1 MLVRTLKRLKYKIYL
16 GYVWPDLIPADLRP
30 KTDKPR
36 VLCFTE
42 TYPEFSET
50 YMHEEFAALSED
62 YEVQV
67 LALQMSRFPRAHSL
81 PYIQLVYRDEH
92 LSYGNFDRVN
102 LGFTNRRQQK
112 FLAKLDT
119 VLDQFKP
126 HILHAHYL
134 YLAWLLGHVSDRRGI
149 PWTMRTH
156 SFDMLEKNKA
166 KRHAGIDALKSPHCK
181 GVFVFPEFEHEVLSR
196 GVPRERVHT
205 AWPVVNVGRF
215 YNEAPR
221 EPTRKVMCGG
231 PCIAKKAHTT
241 FIDLAKKMAGAG
253 YQFSLYTKGHIVE
266 EVAKYN
272 RSQGSPVSIQ
282 FAEPEMMSKVYRDYD
297 WIVYTSDP
305 AINRVGLPASVVEA
319 QASGIGVCLQEL
331 PGRRQAQL
339 DFVGGG
345 GFVFESIDDV
355 PGIITQPYPEEM
367 RRSGLESSKRC
378 DVRRHKQMLDQI
390 WAPLLARPLAP
401 AMTS

>member
-1 MLVRTLKRLKYKIYL
+1 M
-16 GYVWPDLIPADLRP
+16 RP
-30 KTDKPR
+30 KTEKPR

-50 YMHEEFAALSED
+50 YMHEEFAALGAD
-62 YEVQV
+62 YEIQV
-67 LALQMSRFPRAHSL
+67 LTLHHSQFPRANSL
-81 PYIQLVYRDEH
+81 PYIQLLYPDEH

-102 LGFTNRRQQK
+102 LDFTNRKQQK
-112 FLAKLDT
+112 FLAKLDS
-119 VLDQFKP
+119 VLDQFQP
-126 HILHAHYL
+126 HIMHAHYL
-134 YLAWLLGHVSDRRGI
+134 YLAWLLSHVSARRGI

-156 SFDMLEKNKA
+156 SFDMLEKNEA
-166 KRHAGIDALKSPHCK
+166 RRNAGIDALKSPDCK

-196 GVPRERVHT
+196 GVPRQRVHT
-205 AWPVVNVGRF
+205 AWPVIRLSRF

-221 EPTRKVMCGG
+221 EPTRKVMCAG
-231 PCIAKKAHTT
+231 PCIAKKAHNAYV
-241 FIDLAKKMAGAG
+241 DLAKKMEGTG
-253 YQFSLYTKGHIVE
+253 YQFSLYTKGYFAE
-266 EVAKYN
+266 EVAEYN

-282 FAEPEMMSKVYRDYD
+282 FAEPETMSNVYRDYD

-305 AINRVGLPASVVEA
+305 EINRVGLPASVVEA

-339 DFVGGG
+339 DFLGGG

-367 RRSGLESSKRC
+367 RRRGLEASKRC
-378 DVRRHKQMLDQI
+378 DVRQHKLMLDQV
-390 WAPLLARPLAP
+390 WAPLLSAR
-401 AMTS
+401 